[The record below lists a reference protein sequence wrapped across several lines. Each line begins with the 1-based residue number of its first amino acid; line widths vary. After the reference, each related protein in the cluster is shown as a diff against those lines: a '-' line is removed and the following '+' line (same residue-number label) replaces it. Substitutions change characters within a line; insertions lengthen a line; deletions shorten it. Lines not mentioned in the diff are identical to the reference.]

1 MGLPARERFVCF
13 RLGPI
18 PSEEVSFTM
27 SRHLFSSLHAYLLRM
42 IAISAAA
49 LQLLVPSLR
58 SGATA
63 EAPRVFRYLAIGNS
77 ITRHPVCDIW
87 WNEIGMA
94 ASTADYDYF
103 HIVTRYLNE
112 AYGDVEAK
120 AVNFVEWETAKQD
133 RASTYGVIEPELSE
147 DLDLITVQL
156 SENASTHKGLGKDVS
171 ALLQYLKTKCPR
183 ARIILVDDFW
193 DKDKSKEKRKAARAE
208 NVAFA
213 NLKAIRGNPAFMA
226 NVGDIVFGSDGMP
239 HVIDREDVARHP
251 NDAGMLFIA
260 QVIIRQIERF
270 P

>member
-1 MGLPARERFVCF
+1 MNLPARERFVCF
-13 RLGPI
+13 RLRPI
-18 PSEEVSFTM
+18 PAEEVNHSM
-27 SRHLFSSLHAYLLRM
+27 SRHFFFSLRACFFRM
-42 IAISAAA
+42 IAFSAAA

-58 SGATA
+58 PAVTS

-94 ASTADYDYF
+94 ASAAGSDYF
-103 HIVTRYLNE
+103 HIVTQYLNE
-112 AYGDVEAK
+112 KYGGVEAK
-120 AVNFVEWETAKQD
+120 AVNFVEWETAKTD

-171 ALLQYLKTKCPR
+171 ALLKYLKTKCPR